1 MRSRQGQTICV
12 GCGPVDQKKEKAV
25 EEPVK
30 EDKSYSSAEIISKPS
45 PQKEKAPLKPVTQG
59 LNIR

>member
-12 GCGPVDQKKEKAV
+12 GCGPVNEKKEKAV
-25 EEPVK
+25 EEVK
-30 EDKSYSSAEIISKPS
+30 EDKSYSSTEIISKSS
-45 PQKEKAPLKPVTQG
+45 PQKEKAPLKPVTQK